1 MDETA
6 DVPYEG
12 VVSWLLCRRL
22 LPEDYHQ
29 RLKGMTAYIREA
41 LQQQPPEDAE
51 VAAFLEEKKG
61 APFGY
66 NEVEQFVRL
75 LAKEKATDGLFSKAF
90 GSASYRQWR
99 RLQQTFQQQNL
110 HLADVSRALCSAA
123 NGLVPSHQKN
133 LQQKQRLISD
143 CIKRQQQ
150 LQETAIAAQ
159 ESYQQLCSNYGL
171 HAEAAADP
179 QLLQQQLQVYVQ
191 RKLPLRLERAQQ
203 LLQKPGA
210 DLLSFY
216 RSFIAFSSGSS
227 QKEEAPLP
235 LLAMLSVKGNTSLE
249 EAAAA
254 APGILVLQQQ
264 LRQQKQQQEAAKAL
278 EIEIQQQGDEGASED
293 SKQSH
298 VDEAVCWVVEEGAD
312 DSGSSS
318 TSTSSSNSSS
328 STSSKGLNESVLSN
342 GVIRRQLLL
351 ELAELSAFLYSRIL
365 QSGGAFNGTS
375 NRKQQQQQWQQNAF
389 LPQELQK
396 EQSTLL
402 GWRESLEELRELLG
416 GAETLQLLQLLQSDR
431 AFNRVL
437 RELLTARALVQK
449 PLSAA
454 KQQKSKQSVLEGEV
468 AAAAAALEKQ
478 RRELQDLHRLLQDR
492 MTAAVGR
499 KRGTPGER
507 SSAQHRS
514 VPPLHSD
521 LSEGTSKGGGP
532 KGPLDACEGPPRV
545 YREASSYG
553 GSRGFAF
560 SPSAALS
567 MAPSVFL
574 SSQLFCLELPLPCN
588 SYYGEKAA
596 FVSLG
601 KPVEAATL
609 DANEPL

>member
-1 MDETA
+1 MDEIA
-6 DVPYEG
+6 EVPYEG

-41 LQQQPPEDAE
+41 LQQQPPEHPE
-51 VAAFLEEKKG
+51 VAAFLEEKKRG
-61 APFGY
+61 PFGY
-66 NEVEQFVRL
+66 LEVEKLVQL
-75 LAKEKATDGLFSKAF
+75 LAREKATDGLFSKAF

-123 NGLVPSHQKN
+123 NGIVPSHQKS

-150 LQETAIAAQ
+150 LRETASAAL

-179 QLLQQQLQVYVQ
+179 QLQQQQLQVYVH
-191 RKLPLRLERAQQ
+191 RKLPLRLERAEQ
-203 LLQKPGA
+203 LLQQPGA

-216 RSFIAFSSGSS
+216 RSFIAFSAGSS
-227 QKEEAPLP
+227 NREEGQAPLP
-235 LLAMLSVKGNTSLE
+235 LLALLSVKGNMSLE

-264 LRQQKQQQEAAKAL
+264 LQQQQQQEAAKAL
-278 EIEIQQQGDEGASED
+278 EIEIQQQGDEGAFEG

-298 VDEAVCWVVEEGAD
+298 VDEAVCWVVEEGVD
-312 DSGSSS
+312 D
-318 TSTSSSNSSS
+318 SSNSSS
-328 STSSKGLNESVLSN
+328 NNSSSSSSSSGSSKGLNVSLLSN

-351 ELAELSAFLYSRIL
+351 ELTELKAFLYSRIL
-365 QSGGAFNGTS
+365 QSGGASNCSS

-396 EQSTLL
+396 EETTLL
-402 GWRESLEELRELLG
+402 GWRESLEELQELLG

-437 RELLTARALVQK
+437 HELLTARALVQK

-454 KQQKSKQSVLEGEV
+454 KQQKSKQSALEGEV
-468 AAAAAALEKQ
+468 TAAAAALEKQ
-478 RRELQDLHRLLQDR
+478 RRELQELHRLLQDR

-499 KRGTPGER
+499 KW
-507 SSAQHRS
+507 SSAQRI
-514 VPPLHSD
+514 
-521 LSEGTSKGGGP
+521 
-532 KGPLDACEGPPRV
+532 
-545 YREASSYG
+545 
-553 GSRGFAF
+553 
-560 SPSAALS
+560 
-567 MAPSVFL
+567 L
-574 SSQLFCLELPLPCN
+574 SSLR
-588 SYYGEKAA
+588 A
-596 FVSLG
+596 
-601 KPVEAATL
+601 
-609 DANEPL
+609 

>member
-41 LQQQPPEDAE
+41 LQQQPPEDPE

-61 APFGY
+61 GPFGY
-66 NEVEQFVRL
+66 SEVEKLVDL
-75 LAKEKATDGLFSKAF
+75 LAKKKATDGLFSKAF

-150 LQETAIAAQ
+150 LQETATAAQ

-171 HAEAAADP
+171 QQEAAADP
-179 QLLQQQLQVYVQ
+179 QLLQQQLQVYVH
-191 RKLPLRLERAQQ
+191 RKLPLRLERAEQ
-203 LLQKPGA
+203 LLQQPGA
-210 DLLSFY
+210 DLVSFY
-216 RSFIAFSSGSS
+216 RSFVAFSAGSS
-227 QKEEAPLP
+227 DTQDDGQAPLP
-235 LLAMLSVKGNTSLE
+235 LLALFSVKGNMSLE
-249 EAAAA
+249 DAAAA

-264 LRQQKQQQEAAKAL
+264 LQQQQQQQEAAKAL

-293 SKQSH
+293 PKQSQ
-298 VDEAVCWVVEEGAD
+298 VDEAVCWVVEEGVD
-312 DSGSSS
+312 DSSSS
-318 TSTSSSNSSS
+318 SSSNSSS
-328 STSSKGLNESVLSN
+328 NSSSSSKGLNESVLSN

-351 ELAELSAFLYSRIL
+351 ELTELNAFLYSRIL
-365 QSGGAFNGTS
+365 QSGGGSNGSS
-375 NRKQQQQQWQQNAF
+375 NKKQQQQQQQWQQNAF

-396 EQSTLL
+396 EENTLL
-402 GWRESLEELRELLG
+402 SWRESLEELQELLG
-416 GAETLQLLQLLQSDR
+416 GDETLQLLQLLQNDR
-431 AFNRVL
+431 AFNRLHALRVL

-454 KQQKSKQSVLEGEV
+454 KQQKSKQSSLEGEV
-468 AAAAAALEKQ
+468 TAAAAALDKQ
-478 RRELQDLHRLLQDR
+478 KRDLQELHRLLQDR

-499 KRGTPGER
+499 K
-507 SSAQHRS
+507 
-514 VPPLHSD
+514 VIPPLFAE
-521 LSEGTSKGGGP
+521 LAGP
-532 KGPLDACEGPPRV
+532 SGSPSQPLEVKGPV
-545 YREASSYG
+545 
-553 GSRGFAF
+553 
-560 SPSAALS
+560 
-567 MAPSVFL
+567 
-574 SSQLFCLELPLPCN
+574 
-588 SYYGEKAA
+588 
-596 FVSLG
+596 
-601 KPVEAATL
+601 
-609 DANEPL
+609 